1 MELQDPTQA
10 RDPAELL
17 EDNLE
22 LLLVNSEMHEHV
34 EESLR
39 GKREMDFVKGLAKQ
53 MMLNAEGKAKEKRM
67 MQLRKM

>member
-67 MQLRKM
+67 MQLRKI